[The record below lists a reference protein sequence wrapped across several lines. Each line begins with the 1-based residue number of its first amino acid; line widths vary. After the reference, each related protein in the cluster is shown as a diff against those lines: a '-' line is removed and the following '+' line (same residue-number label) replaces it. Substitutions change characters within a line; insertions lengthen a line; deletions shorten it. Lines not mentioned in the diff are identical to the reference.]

1 MALAGYDKIKTL
13 VKNGKKLFLDILPPP
28 DYLRMPV
35 LCLDLSDKSLKY
47 MELRRKNGAVIV
59 YRFGVY
65 SLEKG
70 MIESGEI
77 KQQDKLIDFL
87 KPIREKLK
95 TELIMASLPEEKVF
109 LSRIKFPLMDK
120 DKIKEA
126 LSIQLEEYV
135 PLPAAEAIFDYDI
148 INDPFENKEQ
158 SHLHLN
164 LAAFPRSF
172 VESYRDVF
180 TGAGFVPAA
189 FEMEAQAFARA
200 VVPKEETD
208 NVMVVDFG
216 RSRTTYAIVS
226 NGKVQFATTIALA
239 GEEIEKA
246 FIAHLKI
253 GRPQVE
259 AAKRDIGLIKRK
271 GNEAL
276 FESLRPIVS
285 VIKDEAAKQA
295 AYWETRDEDGEKNKK
310 ISKIILCGGESTL
323 AGLPEFLSYEL
334 KMKAELGNPWINM
347 TSFEDYIPEIEA
359 RDSLAYSTVIGLALR
374 QWIN

>member
-1 MALAGYDKIKTL
+1 M
-13 VKNGKKLFLDILPPP
+13 KNGKKFFLDILPPP

-47 MELRRKNGAVIV
+47 MELRRKKRAISIG
-59 YRFGVY
+59 RFGIRA
-65 SLEKG
+65 LEEG
-70 MIESGEI
+70 IIEGGEI
-77 KQQDKLIDFL
+77 KQKEKLISFL
-87 KPIREKLK
+87 KPIREELK
-95 TELIMASLPEEKVF
+95 TEIIMASLPEEKVF
-109 LSRIKFPLMDK
+109 LSRIKFPLMDESG
-120 DKIKEA
+120 IREA
-126 LSIQLEEYV
+126 LSLQLDEYV

-148 INDPFENKEQ
+148 INDFIENEERV
-158 SHLHLN
+158 HLHLN
-164 LAAFPRSF
+164 LAAFPKSF
-172 VESYRDVF
+172 VESYQDVF
-180 TGAGFVPAA
+180 AGAGFVPAA

-200 VVPKEETD
+200 VVPKEEMD
-208 NVMVVDFG
+208 NAMVVDFG
-216 RSRTTYAIVS
+216 RSRTTFAIVS

-276 FESLRPIVS
+276 FESLKPIVS

-295 AYWETRDEDGEKNKK
+295 AYWESRGEDGEKNEK

-323 AGLPEFLSYEL
+323 AGLPEFLSYGL
-334 KMKAELGNPWINM
+334 KIKAELGNPWVNVA
-347 TSFEDYIPEIEA
+347 SFEDYIPEIEA

-374 QWIN
+374 QWID

>member
-1 MALAGYDKIKTL
+1 M
-13 VKNGKKLFLDILPPP
+13 KNGRKLFLDILPPP

-47 MELRRKNGAVIV
+47 MELRRKKGVISIG
-59 YRFGVY
+59 RFGVNA
-65 SLEKG
+65 LEEG
-70 MIESGEI
+70 IIEGGEI
-77 KQQDKLIDFL
+77 KQKEKLISFL
-87 KPIREKLK
+87 RPIREKLK
-95 TELIMASLPEEKVF
+95 TEIIIASLPEEKIF
-109 LSRIKFPLMDK
+109 LSRIKFPLMDEGG
-120 DKIKEA
+120 IKEA
-126 LSIQLEEYV
+126 LSLQLDEYV

-148 INDPFENKEQ
+148 INNPLENKGQ
-158 SHLHLN
+158 AHLHLN
-164 LAAFPRSF
+164 LAAFPRNF

-180 TGAGFVPAA
+180 VGAGFIPAA

-200 VVPKEETD
+200 VVPKEEAD
-208 NVMVVDFG
+208 NAMVVDFG
-216 RSRTTYAIVS
+216 RSRTTFAIVS
-226 NGKVQFATTIALA
+226 GGKVQFATTIALA

-276 FESLRPIVS
+276 FESLKPLVS

-295 AYWETRDEDGEKNKK
+295 AYWGSRDEDGEKNEK

-334 KMKAELGNPWINM
+334 KIKAELGNPWVNVA
-347 TSFEDYIPEIEA
+347 SFEDYIPEIEA

-374 QWIN
+374 QRIN